1 MTKLCTM
8 KKKNNNTS
16 LYKITLGNP
25 TMDCRR
31 YGICRIDDFDERMA
45 THAPDTVLAK
55 IKKTDTTLIF
65 TFLRHTMTECTFK
78 THFSSGFFQIEQS
91 FIWQGKTVLEGI
103 YPIQQMGNE
112 LITPL
117 SILAFEEAI

>member
-1 MTKLCTM
+1 M
-8 KKKNNNTS
+8 KKENNNTR

-25 TMDCRR
+25 TMDCKR
-31 YGICRIDDFDERMA
+31 YGICRIDDFDERMT
-45 THAPDTVLAK
+45 THAPNTVLAK

-65 TFLRHTMTECTFK
+65 TFLRHTMTEWTFK
-78 THFSSGFFQIEQS
+78 THFSSGFFRIEQS
-91 FIWQGKTVLEGI
+91 FIWQGRTVLEGV

-117 SILAFEEAI
+117 SILAIEEAI